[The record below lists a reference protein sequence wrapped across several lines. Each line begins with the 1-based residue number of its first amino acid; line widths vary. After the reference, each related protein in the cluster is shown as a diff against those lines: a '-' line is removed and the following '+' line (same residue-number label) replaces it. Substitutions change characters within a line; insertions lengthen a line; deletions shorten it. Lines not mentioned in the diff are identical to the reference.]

1 MLAYKYNLT
10 LFFLTAGKAMPENF
24 EEVITHWNEEMVRY
38 NQVLVQGF
46 YDEVYRA
53 VYTIECDYRCFY
65 KVYFRGNCYGLSR
78 MHHRRSW

>member
-10 LFFLTAGKAMPENF
+10 LLLTAGKAMPENF
-24 EEVITHWNEEMVRY
+24 EEVITHWSEEMIRY

-46 YDEVYRA
+46 YNEVYRA